1 MRLVMATGDG
11 YVPQPHGLS
20 TGLRSGLPEEGSSE

>member
-11 YVPQPHGLS
+11 DGDGLS
-20 TGLRSGLPEEGSSE
+20 TGLHSGLPEEGSLE